1 MFRMLMLASALA
13 LALTTTGCLTVA
25 TPAQGAIYTEVNW
38 TMHVTGNEVDVKSAS
53 GTAWSIFGA
62 VAFGDITVE
71 SLAAQGGITKVHHVD
86 ALTKNVLGIGWI
98 TVTVYGE

>member
-1 MFRMLMLASALA
+1 MFRKLMLAGALA
-13 LALTTTGCLTVA
+13 LALSTTGCLTVA

-38 TMHVTGNEVDVKSAS
+38 TMLVTGNEVDLKSTS

-62 VAFGDITVE
+62 VAFGDISVE
-71 SLAAQGGITKVHHVD
+71 TLAARGGIQKVHHVD
-86 ALTKNVLGIGWI
+86 ARTKNVLGVGWI